1 MSPVVSPGVC
11 AMPAA
16 SSASSGMFGRFAVAL
31 GIHMSVRHAAIFP
44 SSPTAPSSESSCGG
58 AFGSQ
63 PCSSSRDHWT
73 RTGRATAFDNSAAS
87 AAASSWP
94 FIP

>member
-1 MSPVVSPGVC
+1 MPGVC

-16 SSASSGMFGRFAVAL
+16 SSASSGMFGRLAVAF
-31 GIHMSVRHAAIFP
+31 GIHISVRHAPILPSPVDRAFELRAVAAGLRDPSRARPRAIH
-44 SSPTAPSSESSCGG
+44 C
-58 AFGSQ
+58 
-63 PCSSSRDHWT
+63 T
-73 RTGRATAFDNSAAS
+73 RTGRPTALDSSAAS